1 MDRLLNVMTATSVVL
16 IVLVLA
22 SLRRAHIRVEYSV
35 SWLLA
40 AVALL
45 IVSRWH
51 VVLNWVSDFLGIPG
65 SPLALLLIIG
75 CVFLIMFYRF
85 SIVISKL
92 RDDNIA
98 LAQRLAILEYHL
110 RSLQQGPEI
119 PES

>member
-1 MDRLLNVMTATSVVL
+1 MDRLLNVMTGTSLLL
-16 IVLVLA
+16 IVIVLT

-45 IVSRWH
+45 IVSRSRMI
-51 VVLNWVSDFLGIPG
+51 VDAASDFIGIPH

-75 CVFLIMFYRF
+75 CVFLLMFYRF
-85 SIVISKL
+85 SIVMSKL

-110 RSLQQGPEI
+110 RSLQDG
-119 PES
+119 SRSNS